1 MPSHDVLNNIAG
13 STFWINSANMD
24 FYEIQRTSNVPSRW
38 LNIEGVLKS
47 KYKKNIVK
55 PINEYSINF
64 GLRPKLIIE
73 NDYAVLRQH
82 THADIWVER
91 KGVQNIYAID
101 KTWLRQFYPSDKVL
115 ENRNDCYL
123 AQYKMYTQW
132 IIDESIDV
140 EIRNI
145 PDSPFFIFE
154 ETIKFDKIN
163 TKLNNIYPKWI
174 YFLIKKQE
182 SMLKD
187 KFFIIE
193 NNTPA
198 FDIIIKD
205 KNTIE
210 KIIKEYNEK

>member
-1 MPSHDVLNNIAG
+1 
-13 STFWINSANMD
+13 
-24 FYEIQRTSNVPSRW
+24 
-38 LNIEGVLKS
+38 
-47 KYKKNIVK
+47 
-55 PINEYSINF
+55 
-64 GLRPKLIIE
+64 
-73 NDYAVLRQH
+73 
-82 THADIWVER
+82 
-91 KGVQNIYAID
+91 
-101 KTWLRQFYPSDKVL
+101 
-115 ENRNDCYL
+115 
-123 AQYKMYTQW
+123 MYTQW

-145 PDSPFFIFE
+145 PDSPFFIFQ

-205 KNTIE
+205 KNIIE